1 MTGEPRG
8 AYGFRLDGVDGA
20 RRLLVSA
27 PPEWPS
33 LTLRVR
39 LGFDEGGADRV
50 DPDHA
55 SLRVHDGRV
64 EIDRKR
70 GEARFTV
77 RRRPSPDALV
87 HPHLAPVAAIAGRWI
102 GRESFHAGAVVLG
115 DGAWAVLGEKG
126 SGKSS
131 LLAWLALEGYRVL
144 SDDLLIIDD
153 RQQVLAGP
161 RSIDLRTS
169 AATRLG
175 IGEPLGVIGTR
186 ERFRMAV
193 GPVQSEVPLRGFIRL
208 AWGDVPTVTPVPPAW
223 RPAALA
229 AQRTVRLAP
238 RDPALLVELS
248 ALPMVELRRPRE
260 WGRAAD
266 AADQLLCA
274 LAG

>member
-8 AYGFRLDGVDGA
+8 AYGFRLEGVEPA
-20 RRLLVSA
+20 RRLLVGA
-27 PPEWPS
+27 PPEWPEV
-33 LTLRVR
+33 TLRVR
-39 LGFDEGGADRV
+39 LGFDQGGPDRV

-64 EIDRKR
+64 EIDRRR
-70 GEARFTV
+70 GEAVFTL
-77 RRRPSPDALV
+77 RRRPTPDALV

-131 LLAWLALEGYRVL
+131 LLAWLALDGYRVL
-144 SDDLLIIDD
+144 SDDLLVIDE
-153 RQQVLAGP
+153 RQMVLAGP

-169 AATRLG
+169 AAMRLG

-186 ERFRMAV
+186 ERYRMAI
-193 GPVQSEVPLRGFIRL
+193 GPVPSEVPLRGFIRL

-260 WGRAAD
+260 WGRAGD